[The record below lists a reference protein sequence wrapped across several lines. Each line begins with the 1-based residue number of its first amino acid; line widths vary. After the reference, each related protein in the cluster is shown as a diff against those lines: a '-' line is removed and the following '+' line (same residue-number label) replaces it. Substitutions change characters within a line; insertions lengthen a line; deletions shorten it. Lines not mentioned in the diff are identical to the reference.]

1 MFWRNRT
8 DLKQK
13 RKFIINVLYYALIVF
28 LAWLALKYL
37 ISPMA
42 PFIIAF
48 LVAAI
53 LQIPV
58 RKITKN
64 PRYKKWLSLL
74 FCAVFYGLV
83 YALIIWVMVKML
95 GGVEALIRRLPYL
108 YNKNVVPFFNSLS
121 DQIGQSM
128 SKAEPSTVQTVEDT
142 IQKIVDSLGSYVS
155 SFSVKIVQILSG
167 GITSVPGLI
176 VKIVITTVATFFF
189 AGDYDRILDF
199 FKKFLK
205 PQQIEM
211 IRNAKNYVKNVLWIY
226 LKSYTI
232 LFTMTFAELAI
243 GLTILGIP
251 WSGLVALG
259 IAIFDILPV
268 LGTGGILLPW
278 AAVLFFMKNHGLALG
293 ILLLY
298 LIILVVRN
306 MAEPRIVGKQI
317 GLHPLATLASMFLG
331 YKLLGLLGLIGFPV
345 SLAVIFS
352 AKKERIFTRI
362 REDWQGDDNEQ
373 E

>member
-1 MFWRNRT
+1 
-8 DLKQK
+8 
-13 RKFIINVLYYALIVF
+13 
-28 LAWLALKYL
+28 
-37 ISPMA
+37 MA
-42 PFIIAF
+42 PFIIAY

-58 RKITKN
+58 RRIAKSE
-64 PRYKKWLSLL
+64 RQKKWLSLI
-74 FCAVFYGLV
+74 FCTVFYGLL
-83 YALIIWVMVKML
+83 YALCIWVIVKML
-95 GGVEALIRRLPYL
+95 GGVETLIRRLPYL
-108 YNKNVVPFFNSLS
+108 YNKNAVPFFNSFM
-121 DQIGQSM
+121 DQIEQSM
-128 SKAEPSTVQTVEDT
+128 TNADPSTIQTVEDY
-142 IQKIVDSLGSYVS
+142 IQKIVDGLGSYIS

-167 GITSVPGLI
+167 GITIVPGLI
-176 VKIVITTVATFFF
+176 VKIVLTTVATFFF
-189 AGDYDRILDF
+189 AGDYDRIQNF
-199 FKKFLK
+199 FKSLLK
-205 PQQIEM
+205 PHQIEM
-211 IRNAKNYVKNVLWIY
+211 VRKAKSYIKNVLWIY

-232 LFTMTFAELAI
+232 LFTMTFAELTI
-243 GLTILGIP
+243 GLAILGIP
-251 WSGLVALG
+251 WFGLIALG

-331 YKLLGLLGLIGFPV
+331 YKLLGLLGLIAFPV

-352 AKKERIFTRI
+352 VKRENIFAGIHRNWNDKEDSEQGMNADMN
-362 REDWQGDDNEQ
+362 EDVKEDTPE